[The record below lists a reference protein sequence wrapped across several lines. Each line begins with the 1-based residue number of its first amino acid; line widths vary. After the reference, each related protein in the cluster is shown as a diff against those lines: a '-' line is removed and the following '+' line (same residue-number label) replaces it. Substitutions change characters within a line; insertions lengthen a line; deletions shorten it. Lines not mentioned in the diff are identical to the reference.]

1 MIVLTGGAGFIGSCF
16 LSKLNDMGVE
26 DVLVVDVM
34 GCDEKWKNLRGKRFS
49 DYLPKDMFLEYLER
63 DGFSDIS
70 AIIHLGANSSTTEK
84 NVDLLLENNYRYS
97 QRLAMWAARRS
108 VRFIYA
114 SSAATYGAGEC
125 GYSDDEHLLP
135 KLQPMNPYGF
145 SKHLFD
151 LWLLKNNL
159 LQIVVGVKFFNV
171 FGPNEYHKGSMRSI
185 VCKAFE
191 EIREHGVLRLFK
203 SYRPE
208 YQHGEQRRD
217 FVYVKDCIEVL
228 WWFLEHP
235 EVHGMYNLGTGVSR
249 TWNDM
254 AKAIFSALHREPAI
268 EYIDMPEEV
277 RPHYQYYT
285 EASMEKLYRSGY
297 TKTFT
302 ALEDAVCDYVQNYLL
317 KDYRIH

>member
-1 MIVLTGGAGFIGSCF
+1 MVVLTGGAGFIGSCF
-16 LSKLNDMGVE
+16 LTKLNEMGVD
-26 DVLVVDVM
+26 DVLIVDVM
-34 GCDEKWKNLRGKRFS
+34 GCDDKWKNLRGKRFH

-63 DGFSDIS
+63 GGFSGIS

-97 QRLAMWAARRS
+97 QRLAMWALRRS

-125 GYSDDEHLLP
+125 GYSDDEQLLP

-151 LWLLKNNL
+151 LWLLRNNL
-159 LQIVVGVKFFNV
+159 LQTVVGVKFFNV
-171 FGPNEYHKGSMRSI
+171 FGPNEYHKGTMRSI

-191 EIREHGVLRLFK
+191 EIRERGVIRLFK

-208 YQHGEQRRD
+208 YHDGEQRRD
-217 FVYVKDCIEVL
+217 FIYVKDCVEVL
-228 WWFLEHP
+228 WWFLNHP
-235 EVHGMYNLGTGVSR
+235 EVHGIFNLGTGVARS
-249 TWNDM
+249 WNDM
-254 AKAIFSALHREPAI
+254 ATAICSALHRETAI

-277 RPHYQYYT
+277 RTHYQYYT
-285 EASMEKLYRSGY
+285 EASMEKLYRAGY
-297 TKTFT
+297 TRKFT
-302 ALEDAVCDYVQNYLL
+302 SLEDAVRDYVQEYLL